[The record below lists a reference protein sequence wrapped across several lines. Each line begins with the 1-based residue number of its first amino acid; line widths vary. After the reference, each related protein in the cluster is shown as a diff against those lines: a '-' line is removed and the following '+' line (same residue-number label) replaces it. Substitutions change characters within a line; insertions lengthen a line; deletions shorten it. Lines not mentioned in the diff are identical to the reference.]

1 MNRKNCIFI
10 LTVIL
15 LIVSSVTPVHA
26 LGDGVY
32 VMSNSTSYAN
42 PDTGKTEDGGSNL
55 DIGDA
60 MARSLTQPLTLYEVK
75 NGKHFLTVRIGLSS
89 FTRDMRINVQSEKN
103 RGTGYQPVPY
113 DIVKENKETDTA
125 EYRFEVSSPDLRF
138 SVTFFVKPMNRDVI
152 FFVTPDPTTAKLDKG
167 AFAASDKAA
176 SGYGAGFTGGLTGGN
191 AEAGK
196 MPALVEQL
204 TGVAEVKKEPNGA
217 GGEAQQTTNP
227 SPALP
232 AITTSGTVQQT
243 TAPAVPPVT
252 SAPDREDT
260 AATGP
265 GETVPGSS
273 KSGSDVVVMP
283 AETRDAPP
291 VHSVTETQKASGG
304 AESSAEAVQEQQ
316 LPGTGEAPAA
326 NETAPDLSQQS
337 TGLEEKIPS
346 GSTAGLADQGITQF
360 DSSGNLIEEQAAEEK
375 AVSPV
380 LILAGILAVAAATVG
395 YFLYN
400 RKKKAGIDAG

>member
-10 LTVIL
+10 LTVML
-15 LIVSSVTPVHA
+15 LIISSVAPVHA
-26 LGDGVY
+26 LADGVY
-32 VMSNSTSYAN
+32 VMSNSTSYVN
-42 PDTGKTEDGGSNL
+42 PDTGKTEDGGSSL

-75 NGKHFLTVRIGLSS
+75 GGKHFLTVRIGLSS

-125 EYRFEVSSPDLRF
+125 EYRFEVPSPELRF
-138 SVTFFVKPMNRDVI
+138 NVTFFVKPMNRDVV
-152 FFVTPDPTTAKLDKG
+152 FFVTPDPATVKLDKG

-176 SGYGAGFTGGLTGGN
+176 GGYGAGFSGGLTGGST
-191 AEAGK
+191 EEGK

-204 TGVAEVKKEPNGA
+204 TGVSEVKKESNGTQ
-217 GGEAQQTTNP
+217 GEAPLATNP
-227 SPALP
+227 SQALP
-232 AITTSGTVQQT
+232 AT
-243 TAPAVPPVT
+243 TALDPAQQGTSPGSTKSGPDAVASPAEPVSPPGEATSPANPAV
-252 SAPDREDT
+252 
-260 AATGP
+260 
-265 GETVPGSS
+265 
-273 KSGSDVVVMP
+273 
-283 AETRDAPP
+283 
-291 VHSVTETQKASGG
+291 ETQAASGG
-304 AESSAEAVQEQQ
+304 VEGSAEAVQEQP
-316 LPGTGEAPAA
+316 LPGAGEARAA
-326 NETAPDLSQQS
+326 GGTPSDPSQQS

-360 DSSGNLIEEQAAEEK
+360 DSSGNLIEEQAAEEN
-375 AVSPV
+375 AVNPV
-380 LILAGILAVAAATVG
+380 PILAGFLAIAAAIAG